1 MKPLLEHVYE
11 LLSAYK
17 ESELAQIFRF
27 VSFKSGE
34 DYGPHRHR
42 RIEINYVKKG
52 ACSMIFGDERIVFKE
67 NEMMI
72 IFPFVEH
79 TFIPHE
85 NGVTLMQ
92 LEFMPDLFYAIVEK
106 EATGNFLFSRE
117 LLTNG
122 KKVVKIINNVRITR
136 AVHRIIDELMHK
148 KEYYD
153 LLVVMYYAELQLLI
167 SRYMV
172 HTFFGTHEGPLSK
185 ALSIIHQ
192 SFNQNVSISDIAKEG
207 GISERY
213 LRKLFSTKM
222 GVSALEYL
230 NSIKINK
237 AKELLTN
244 TDHSVKE
251 VAFQVGFNS
260 TDHFARVFKQFVGT
274 SPRRFQS
281 EFLGLKKTS

>member
-1 MKPLLEHVYE
+1 MKPLLEHIYE
-11 LLSAYK
+11 LLDAYK
-17 ESELAQIFRF
+17 ASELAQIFRF

-52 ACSMIFGDERIVFKE
+52 ACSMIFDDERMVFKE

-106 EATGNFLFSRE
+106 EATGNFLFSKE
-117 LLTNG
+117 LLTNE

-136 AVHRIIDELMHK
+136 AVHRIIDELMQK

-153 LLVVMYYAELQLLI
+153 LLVMMYYAELQLLI

-172 HTFFGTHEGPLSK
+172 HTFFCAHEGPLAQ
-185 ALSIIHQ
+185 ALSIIHH
-192 SFNQNVSISDIAKEG
+192 SFNQTISIREIAKEC

-213 LRKLFSTKM
+213 LRKLFATKV

-230 NSIKINK
+230 NNIRINK

-244 TDHSVKE
+244 TDHSIKE
-251 VAFQVGFNS
+251 IAFLVGFNS
-260 TDHFARVFKQFVGT
+260 TDHFARVFRQFAGT
-274 SPRRFQS
+274 SPRNFQS
-281 EFLGLKKTS
+281 GLLGLKKTL